1 MMTSDR
7 YPIRTIFRKFYP
19 EYLESTSYVSH
30 EAQRAAECIMKCKTG
45 ELGYTVDVCEE
56 CGYPKI
62 YAVSCNNKA
71 CPCCQAPLAKKWE
84 LERNT
89 ELIENISY
97 YHVVFTVPHELNL
110 LIQANEKLLLDLLF
124 RCVTETL
131 LNLCADKKYM
141 GAKPGIISV
150 LHTWGSNLSFHPH
163 IHTCISG
170 GGITVDNRFVE
181 TSHRGFFLPE
191 AVIAS
196 SFRGRY
202 LCTLKSYYADG
213 KLDLSQTTD
222 LEDPEKWKAFI
233 NALFKKRWLPFVKET
248 FNGRGNAVSYL
259 ARYSYRTAISNSRIR
274 GYDDSTV
281 TFEYKDYRDG
291 GKTKTM
297 TVSGMEFIRRFL
309 KHVQPSHFNRI
320 RYSGYLT
327 NCRKTFCL
335 KLIHMLRST
344 VYPGNPYRTMNNAQL
359 MMALYH
365 KDVCKCGKCGGK
377 TIVLCRGKPQSGLLL
392 YSELLEKFEQ
402 SSAE

>member
-181 TSHRGFFLPE
+181 TSHRGFFIPDR
-191 AVIAS
+191 VIVKS
-196 SFRGRY
+196 CRGRY
-202 LCTLKSYYADG
+202 QDDSPV
-213 KLDLSQTTD
+213 S
-222 LEDPEKWKAFI
+222 WKACI
-233 NALFKKRWLPFVKET
+233 HYS
-248 FNGRGNAVSYL
+248 AVL
-259 ARYSYRTAISNSRIR
+259 RTH
-274 GYDDSTV
+274 GTV
-281 TFEYKDYRDG
+281 R
-291 GKTKTM
+291 
-297 TVSGMEFIRRFL
+297 TV
-309 KHVQPSHFNRI
+309 
-320 RYSGYLT
+320 
-327 NCRKTFCL
+327 
-335 KLIHMLRST
+335 
-344 VYPGNPYRTMNNAQL
+344 
-359 MMALYH
+359 
-365 KDVCKCGKCGGK
+365 CGGMK
-377 TIVLCRGKPQSGLLL
+377 VQTGSVTCQATS
-392 YSELLEKFEQ
+392 FHC
-402 SSAE
+402 SAVTASRSNIIPR

>member
-7 YPIRTIFRKFYP
+7 YPIRAIFLKFYP
-19 EYLESTSYVSH
+19 EYL
-30 EAQRAAECIMKCKTG
+30 
-45 ELGYTVDVCEE
+45 
-56 CGYPKI
+56 
-62 YAVSCNNKA
+62 
-71 CPCCQAPLAKKWE
+71 
-84 LERNT
+84 
-89 ELIENISY
+89 
-97 YHVVFTVPHELNL
+97 
-110 LIQANEKLLLDLLF
+110 
-124 RCVTETL
+124 
-131 LNLCADKKYM
+131 
-141 GAKPGIISV
+141 
-150 LHTWGSNLSFHPH
+150 
-163 IHTCISG
+163 
-170 GGITVDNRFVE
+170 
-181 TSHRGFFLPE
+181 
-191 AVIAS
+191 
-196 SFRGRY
+196 
-202 LCTLKSYYADG
+202 
-213 KLDLSQTTD
+213 
-222 LEDPEKWKAFI
+222 DPEKWKAFI

-248 FNGRGNAVSYL
+248 FNGRDNAVSYL

-309 KHVQPSHFNRI
+309 KHVLPSHFNRI

-344 VYPGNPYRTMNNAQL
+344 VYPGNPYRTMNNAAL